1 MTQIDSKKNLDR
13 LKLSK
18 LLETVYK
25 DHTTEDLSLICNQ
38 LLQILDDFSEKSTY
52 EETSEDKKWDESYA
66 VLITYADGVI
76 KEGEATLVTLRDLL
90 SNYFGSLSKVV
101 HILPFLKSTSDGGF
115 AVSSHKSLEE
125 KFGSWEDLKSFS
137 SKHYLMADLVLNH
150 VSSSH
155 PWVQQFIKC
164 QEPGLSNVLSPSK
177 DLDWKNVIRPRS
189 SSLFSQINTDDGIKQ
204 VWTTFGPDQV
214 DLNWLNPKM
223 IIDFLILII
232 TYLSNGIKWLRL
244 DAVGFIWKEPG
255 TTCLHLPKAHSIV
268 KILRILLNDL
278 LKDGVLITET
288 NVPQKENLS
297 YLIPEDEADMAYNFP
312 LPPLLLEAIITSRAD
327 ILNSWICDWPELPET
342 TTLFNFT
349 ASHDGVGLRALEGLM
364 NEQRIKD
371 LLINCEKR
379 GGLVSHRRL
388 SNGEDKPYELNISW
402 WSAMEDSGRDSNRF
416 QYERFLLTQ
425 LLVMSLKG
433 VPAFYLPALLASEND
448 IKSFSITG
456 QRRDLNRE
464 KFKSEKLSA
473 VFRNPESNAYK
484 NLRYLRNA
492 MDVRSKLPQY
502 HPQSQMEC
510 LSKNRGDIV
519 VIKRG
524 FGSSAIFSIHN
535 MTENKINYRFIDYEF
550 TKLIKN
556 DLNMQDYL
564 TSNKY
569 NSNNIELDPFQVIWL
584 GFLKDD

>member
-1 MTQIDSKKNLDR
+1 MTQIDSEKKLDR
-13 LKLSK
+13 LRLCK
-18 LLETVYK
+18 LLATIYK
-25 DHTTEDLSLICNQ
+25 DHTTEELNFICNQ
-38 LLQILDDFSEKSTY
+38 LLQILDNFSEKSRY
-52 EETSEDKKWDESYA
+52 EEITEDKKWDESYA
-66 VLITYADGVI
+66 VLITYADGVY
-76 KEGEATLVTLRDLL
+76 KKGEATLVTLRELL
-90 SNYFGSLSKVV
+90 SIYFGSLSKVV

-125 KFGSWEDLKSFS
+125 KFGNWEDLKNISD
-137 SKHYLMADLVLNH
+137 KHYLMADLVLNH

-164 QEPGLSNVLSPSK
+164 QEPGLSNVFSPSQ
-177 DLDWKNVIRPRS
+177 DLDWKSVIRPRS
-189 SSLFSQINTDDGIKQ
+189 SSLFSQINTDDGQKQ
-204 VWTTFGPDQV
+204 VWTTFGPDQI

-223 IIDFLILII
+223 TIEFLNLII
-232 TYLSNGIKWLRL
+232 IYLSNGIKWLRL
-244 DAVGFIWKEPG
+244 DAVGFIWKEPS

-327 ILNSWICDWPELPET
+327 ILNSWICDWPELPKT

-402 WSAMEDSGRDSNRF
+402 WSAMEDPGRDSNRF

-425 LLVMSLKG
+425 LLVMALKG

-448 IKSFSITG
+448 LKSFSMTG

-464 KFKSEKLSA
+464 KFKLEKLSA
-473 VFRNPESNAYK
+473 VFKNPESNANK
-484 NLRYLRNA
+484 NLKYLRNA
-492 MDVRSKLPQY
+492 MDVRAKLSQF
-502 HPQSQMEC
+502 HPQSQMAC
-510 LSKNRGDIV
+510 LSKGRGDIV

-524 FGSSAIFSIHN
+524 TGSKAVFTIHN
-535 MTENKINYRFIDYEF
+535 MTDNKINYRFSEYKF
-550 TKLIKN
+550 AKLINN

-584 GFLKDD
+584 GFLADD

>member
-25 DHTTEDLSLICNQ
+25 DHTTEDLSFICNQ

-524 FGSSAIFSIHN
+524 FGSNAIFSIHN